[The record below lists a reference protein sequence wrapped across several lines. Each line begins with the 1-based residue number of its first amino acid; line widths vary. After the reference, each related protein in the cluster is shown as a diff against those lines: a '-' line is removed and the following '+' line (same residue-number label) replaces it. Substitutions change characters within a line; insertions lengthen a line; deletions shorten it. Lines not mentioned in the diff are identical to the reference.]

1 MYNLIIHHST
11 YICEM
16 TSVLTYRYVLHKKN
30 YAENVIDIISY
41 DSSHIHRDRHNLL
54 KYINVNTLCIKQ
66 MKREE

>member
-1 MYNLIIHHST
+1 
-11 YICEM
+11 M